1 MLAGEW
7 ISQPPVIVTSWSEAL
22 TFLSVFAL
30 LASVVTSAWR
40 YWKVTECHVARCRR
54 HQWKTVPGT
63 NHVVCKKHSP
73 QDEPSHAQVLEDHKA
88 ARAAAA
94 RKL

>member
-1 MLAGEW
+1 MFAIEW
-7 ISQPPVIVTSWSEAL
+7 ISQPVVIVTSWTEVL
-22 TFLSVFAL
+22 TFLTL
-30 LASVVTSAWR
+30 LTVLAAARR
-40 YWKVTECHVARCRR
+40 YWKMTQCHVAGCKR

-73 QDEPSHAQVLEDHKA
+73 QDEPTHAQVLEDHKA